1 MWPGQ
6 QQPPG
11 GEPNPQDAHQNPY
24 QQQPTPGTP
33 NPYQQQSTPTPT
45 PTGYGEQQPG
55 YGYPQQQ
62 PAPQAWGQQQPPTV
76 PVQQWGGPPPPAGP
90 QPPRGGSP
98 FSTKTVAIVAAAAV
112 AVAALG
118 TGAFVLTRD
127 DGTAD
132 VADGKPSASPSAP
145 ASPSASASAAASPG
159 ANPRGGAD
167 AKPVIPGWKVVI
179 NPKYGTAFDVPPEWN
194 VLSSGM
200 SIGFEDEAKN
210 DGSAM
215 VMMGAPA
222 FLKEDW
228 CKVDSNKDGK
238 EESTSLAA
246 SGTKG
251 GMGAKDTAEAARN
264 EAGNWV
270 FAGYA
275 QKAPKGTTKVS
286 DAKEYT
292 TSSGLK
298 GHMATATVSGLPK
311 ENKCS
316 SDGKSIAFSFTTAN
330 GDLSSWILYGA
341 AGVPGEVSQET
352 YEKILSSVRLH
363 TG

>member
-11 GEPNPQDAHQNPY
+11 GEQNPQDAHQNPY
-24 QQQPTPGTP
+24 QQQPGTP
-33 NPYQQQSTPTPT
+33 NPYQQQPPTA
-45 PTGYGEQQPG
+45 YGDQQPG
-55 YGYPQQQ
+55 YGYPQQP
-62 PAPQAWGQQQPPTV
+62 PAPQQWGQQPPTV
-76 PVQQWGGPPPPAGP
+76 PVQQWGGPTPPSAP

-98 FSTKTVAIVAAAAV
+98 FSTRTVAIVAASAV
-112 AVAALG
+112 AVTAVG
-118 TGAFVLTRD
+118 MGAFVLTRD
-127 DGTAD
+127 DDSAD
-132 VADGKPSASPSAP
+132 EADGKPTSSPSAP
-145 ASPSASASAAASPG
+145 ASSGASTPASPG

-179 NPKYGTAFDVPPEWN
+179 NPKYGTAFDVPPDWN

-200 SIGFEDEAKN
+200 STGFEDDVKN
-210 DGSAM
+210 DGSPV
-215 VMMGAPA
+215 VMMSAPA

-238 EESTSLAA
+238 EESTSLA
-246 SGTKG
+246 GTGSKG
-251 GMGAKDTAEAARN
+251 GQGAKDTAEAARN

-270 FAGYA
+270 FAAYA
-275 QKAPKGTTKVS
+275 QKAPKGTVKVTEP
-286 DAKEYT
+286 KEYT

-298 GHMATATVSGLPK
+298 GHMATASVTGLPK

-316 SDGKSIAFSFTTAN
+316 SDGKAIAFSFTTPK

-341 AGVPGEVSQET
+341 AGVPDEVSTET
-352 YEKILSSVRLH
+352 YEKILSTIRIN

>member
-24 QQQPTPGTP
+24 QQQPGTP
-33 NPYQQQSTPTPT
+33 NPYQQQPPTAP
-45 PTGYGEQQPG
+45 YGDQQPG
-55 YGYPQQQ
+55 YGYPQQP
-62 PAPQAWGQQQPPTV
+62 PAPQAWGQQPPTV
-76 PVQQWGGPPPPAGP
+76 PVPQWGGTPPPP
-90 QPPRGGSP
+90 PPRGGSP
-98 FSTKTVAIVAAAAV
+98 FSTRTVAIVAVSAVVVAAAT
-112 AVAALG
+112 
-118 TGAFVLTRD
+118 TGWFVLNR
-127 DGTAD
+127 
-132 VADGKPSASPSAP
+132 DGKTSTEADDKPSNSPSAP
-145 ASPSASASAAASPG
+145 ASSGAASSGSPAPASPG

-179 NPKYGTAFDVPPEWN
+179 NPKYGTAFDVPPDWN

-200 SIGFEDEAKN
+200 SIGFEDDVKN
-210 DGSAM
+210 DGSPL
-215 VMMGAPA
+215 VMMSAPA

-286 DAKEYT
+286 EAKEYT

-316 SDGKSIAFSFTTAN
+316 SDGKSVAFSFTTAK
-330 GDLSSWILYGA
+330 GDISTWVLYGA
-341 AGVPGEVSQET
+341 AGVQGEVSQET
-352 YEKILSSVRLH
+352 YEKILSSVRLNA
-363 TG
+363 G

>member
-11 GEPNPQDAHQNPY
+11 GEQNPQDAHQNPY
-24 QQQPTPGTP
+24 QQQPGTP
-33 NPYQQQSTPTPT
+33 NPYQQQPAAP
-45 PTGYGEQQPG
+45 YGEQQQPGPG

-62 PAPQAWGQQQPPTV
+62 PAPQQWAQPPTV
-76 PVQQWGGPPPPAGP
+76 PVPQWGGTPPPGAPR
-90 QPPRGGSP
+90 PPRSGSP
-98 FSTKTVAIVAAAAV
+98 FSTKTVAIVAASAV
-112 AVAALG
+112 AVTALA

-127 DGTAD
+127 DGTTDQAD
-132 VADGKPSASPSAP
+132 DKPSNSPSAP
-145 ASPSASASAAASPG
+145 ASSGASSGASAPASPG

-179 NPKYGTAFDVPPEWN
+179 NPKHGTAFDVPPEWN
-194 VLSSGM
+194 VLSSGT
-200 SIGFEDEAKN
+200 STGFEDESKN
-210 DGSAM
+210 DGSPL

-238 EESTSLAA
+238 EESTSLAG

-251 GMGAKDTAEAARN
+251 GQGAKDTAEAARN

-270 FAGYA
+270 FASYA

-286 DAKEYT
+286 EAKEYT
-292 TSSGLK
+292 TASGLK

-316 SDGKSIAFSFTTAN
+316 SDGKSIAFSFTTAK
-330 GDLSSWILYGA
+330 GDLSTWVLYGA
-341 AGVPGEVSQET
+341 AGVEGEVSKET
-352 YEKILSSVRLH
+352 YEKILSSVRLN